1 MQFALKFTTFVLT
14 LEHSKQKLPPSHPLY
29 RLMFKYS
36 LIRLLKLLHVFS
48 AISTKLT
55 LPINCTSRRQ
65 GGYCIDIVFRDEY
78 VNIVA
83 CVWVATKKSPYFS
96 SFLSILSQ
104 EVCRLS
110 HRLACKLDKEQYLL
124 QDNESAMHAFSA
136 TTNFLS

>member
-1 MQFALKFTTFVLT
+1 MVKACLVQRFLPQALNLY
-14 LEHSKQKLPPSHPLY
+14 SHL
-29 RLMFKYS
+29 LVS
-36 LIRLLKLLHVFS
+36 SWLLKLLHVIS

-55 LPINCTSRRQ
+55 PTINCTSRRQ

-124 QDNESAMHAFSA
+124 QNNESAMHAFSA